1 MQNNSILSKLTL
13 VLTCVLALLVFT
25 SQVTP
30 NLNHLNVAKS
40 HVAYADEGDSES
52 VVNNDEETRKAAE
65 QADKAIEG
73 SSDDDGKKN
82 NDKPTSGEVAKNGN
96 VVGIDNNMW
105 VMYAQ
110 MVMGT
115 VEKKEDEDKKKN
127 EENKPSAKDIAMHP
141 IKSAK
146 KAVTQSFDGA
156 VSGIISDGGTSYD
169 IPFNSM
175 HERSKEILEASGSN
189 KNGKE
194 DGSAG
199 RLVASFLATYSHY
212 NYINTVSGNSIAVG
226 VQQFGSGFIR
236 VISGLFISIGLGFYA
251 LINALSDLLVNT
263 LLLLNPYHFLG
274 FEQGADLLP
283 KGNFV
288 SEALINFFDG
298 LGLNG
303 AFVTT
308 LMELG
313 MLIILFIF
321 GIRVILLITRAR
333 FKEGGQQLGQWLVR
347 VFIIFGF
354 FPIMS
359 LTASGFGSTMQEIK
373 KNSTMDDSPVMTHL
387 LDSHVWASGTN
398 LSPTGF
404 SSAEH
409 PNAYS
414 KDSHIDKRFDPAKPM
429 GRNIISSINKQGY
442 KVLYGKTSDTEISW
456 LLLGRWVQGDT
467 FNVNTYM
474 GDLIK
479 DEDATGNGYLLPGAS
494 NYQSVYGSWKGV
506 KQNELDKKLPLT
518 TISDAMWSASQDADK
533 DHRKPD
539 FKDFNPALKV
549 GVKNDNSFSTQSVV
563 LMLQTS
569 IADNSAKFYAYNI
582 APSGEQSNAKNFST
596 VTTQWREITMPGDGV
611 LGMYGSYISLLAE
624 SLEYVIIGLA
634 VIMALLTTNIFVSII
649 LFVKQL
655 FRAITLGSVNSA
667 MATALLY
674 FGMIFSAM
682 IALFVPGI
690 FISLLQSFTGGLKGL
705 TGDIMLPGAIDIVV
719 SLFGVFLAYYISW
732 GAKVAGGE
740 TPVKLMVTLPVK
752 MAMAF
757 ESRVAQLDKNGGVTS
772 FRGAFRGASEEASRG
787 MRNTSSEIGRKF
799 GQDGKAVSNTVS
811 GQTVGRGTGAVKG
824 AGKGFSKGAVKGA
837 VKGFGKGA
845 VAGGIVGGAVN
856 AVRGAGTEGLRG
868 AKAGATSG
876 ALNGHKDKKAQAD
889 AHNDAMNKAGF
900 GTVRKTDK
908 DGNKLK
914 SVAGLRR
921 EAKGGRK
928 GQNKVTPNRRR
939 GLMQQLAD
947 AQSRNLATNTNYSAK
962 DAVNKYGALPFGI
975 NPNER
980 LRDQSLANGNALRD
994 FTGDSDIYEKETPD
1008 ELRHYSHVAG
1018 TSASDAIDENGN
1030 QLFSRDE
1037 ADSLRHANDEDE
1049 FAERLGQT
1057 ENGMAYAMNTT
1068 SAKTMLQDTEF
1079 SDDNGNI
1086 DLDEIEKTRDELD
1099 HKFDNGTMTEDDW
1112 KRKAQ
1117 LDNAFML
1124 GAQEQYR
1131 RPNNKF
1137 TDNTTANDKIR
1148 EQNNNATDKDGRQKY
1163 NRKGKTNQRYHF
1175 ENGMLSA
1182 NEIANKNSS
1191 ERFNNSLERT
1201 AINEA
1206 NGKDL
1211 RNKVGYTPANA
1222 TGQSVSGY
1230 GLGRTRMIIDDMNVH
1245 DNDMTTGDDN
1255 VSEKQPQPSK
1265 SQSTPIYSDSAFAKT
1280 SGSDKSTD
1288 SSQSLNKPS
1297 SYAGQPSDVSE
1308 GATRTVNGVYGS
1320 VPSGSKHSGI
1330 TTNKNTNSKSMKN
1343 VSNPK
1348 KDVTSKPKNSNVS
1361 SENKQSTVVSD
1372 KPSQTK
1378 RVKGAGVK
1386 NASTPKK
1393 MAKGTFT
1400 SGTVGVLN
1408 ELARRENQEKLRERQ
1423 LKENDKRNKEK
1434 ADVVTRNNKAT
1445 KDSYNK
1451 EREARQTQQRSNRQ
1465 QPRQNSTG
1473 VVTKPSSRRASST
1486 GSTSTRRSSI
1496 KQPTRANTRTAN
1508 KPTTER
1514 RNNVDTRKQQKQ
1526 QEKQLQKQQEKQ
1538 QRREEK
1544 RQLKQQKKEQKR
1556 QAKEEK
1562 RVIDKKRREVNNKI
1576 SDNNKETRRQNK
1588 EMKNIRNEQEK
1599 QQKATNQA
1607 KRQSRT
1613 PRVKKSNIDKMR
1625 DNNRRNRK

>member
-1 MQNNSILSKLTL
+1 MQNNSILSKLSL

-30 NLNHLNVAKS
+30 NLNHLNVATS

-82 NDKPTSGEVAKNGN
+82 NDKQSSGEVAKNGN

-115 VEKKEDEDKKKN
+115 VEKKDEKDKKD
-127 EENKPSAKDIAMHP
+127 EEGKKPSAKDIAMHP
-141 IKSAK
+141 IKSTK

-226 VQQFGSGFIR
+226 VQQFGSGFVR

-442 KVLYGKTSDTEISW
+442 KVLYGKTNDTEISW

-494 NYQSVYGSWKGV
+494 NYQSVYGNWKGV
-506 KQNELDKKLPLT
+506 KQSELDKKLPLT

-787 MRNTSSEIGRKF
+787 MRNTSSEIGKKF

-824 AGKGFSKGAVKGA
+824 AGKGFGKGAVKGA
-837 VKGFGKGA
+837 VKGFGAGA
-845 VAGGIVGGAVN
+845 VTGGIVGGAVN

-889 AHNDAMNKAGF
+889 AHKDAMSKAGF

-908 DGNKLK
+908 NGNKLK

-1086 DLDEIEKTRDELD
+1086 DLDKVEKTRDELD

-1137 TDNTTANDKIR
+1137 TDNTTANDKLR
-1148 EQNNNATDKDGRQKY
+1148 EENSNATDKDGRQKY

-1182 NEIANKNSS
+1182 NEVANK
-1191 ERFNNSLERT
+1191 RLEDRT
-1201 AINEA
+1201 KDTVA
-1206 NGKDL
+1206 NDL
-1211 RNKVGYTPANA
+1211 RNRKGYVPASEESAKNLMGAGMGRPMMLSDSLETVNKDEEGNVVENTDETGSNKSTTAKPSTAETPIGSDSANA
-1222 TGQSVSGY
+1222 KTSNDLNKDESSRPSSYKGGQSSDTMDSATNSVSGFY
-1230 GLGRTRMIIDDMNVH
+1230 GTVGK
-1245 DNDMTTGDDN
+1245 G
-1255 VSEKQPQPSK
+1255 
-1265 SQSTPIYSDSAFAKT
+1265 STPTNSSN
-1280 SGSDKSTD
+1280 SGVKS
-1288 SSQSLNKPS
+1288 SSESQQSKPMK
-1297 SYAGQPSDVSE
+1297 DVSK
-1308 GATRTVNGVYGS
+1308 
-1320 VPSGSKHSGI
+1320 P
-1330 TTNKNTNSKSMKN
+1330 MKD
-1343 VSNPK
+1343 S
-1348 KDVTSKPKNSNVS
+1348 TSKPSDKQHSSQGTTVVAGGQSDAKPKKVSKGLRVKSPTNAKKMPASSFSAGTSNVLKELDRQGQDAFAREREL
-1361 SENKQSTVVSD
+1361 SENK
-1372 KPSQTK
+1372 K
-1378 RVKGAGVK
+1378 RI
-1386 NASTPKK
+1386 
-1393 MAKGTFT
+1393 
-1400 SGTVGVLN
+1400 N
-1408 ELARRENQEKLRERQ
+1408 EKAEAV
-1423 LKENDKRNKEK
+1423 KRNNSRTQD
-1434 ADVVTRNNKAT
+1434 AH
-1445 KDSYNK
+1445 NK
-1451 EREARQTQQRSNRQ
+1451 EREARQTQQRRNRQ

-1473 VVTKPSSRRASST
+1473 VVTKPSSRRSSNT
-1486 GSTSTRRSSI
+1486 GSGSTRRSSI

-1514 RNNVDTRKQQKQ
+1514 RNNVDARKQQ
-1526 QEKQLQKQQEKQ
+1526 EQLRKQQEKQ

-1544 RQLKQQKKEQKR
+1544 QQLKQQKKEQKR

-1562 RVIDKKRREVNNKI
+1562 RVIDRKRREVNNKI

-1599 QQKATNQA
+1599 QQKATEQA
-1607 KRQSRT
+1607 KRQSRK